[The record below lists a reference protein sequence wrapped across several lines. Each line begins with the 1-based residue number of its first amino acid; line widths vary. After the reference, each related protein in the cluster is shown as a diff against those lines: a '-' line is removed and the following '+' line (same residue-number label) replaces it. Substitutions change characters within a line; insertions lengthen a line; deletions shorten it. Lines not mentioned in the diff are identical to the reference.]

1 MGIVWVGGYALLA
14 LICTV
19 AAIASW
25 ELCRMADSWG
35 QRPFLVPA
43 VVLAGGLAAS
53 GYFLAVVDGSFAFN
67 LVISSG
73 ALLAAMALL
82 MTAHHSRTVP
92 VSVLVTVCV
101 IAFIGG
107 ALFNASFVA
116 GYSDGRDFLIF
127 LLAVTFATDTGAYA
141 VGRTVGTHKLAPS
154 VSPGKTWEGAIG
166 GLVAA
171 IAAGAVLAPVLGIG
185 AQWIIVAAIMGVIG
199 QVGDLYVS
207 RLKRQAG
214 FDDSGAI
221 FPGHGGMLDRLDS
234 LSFNLI
240 VIGLAGVPLL

>member
-1 MGIVWVGGYALLA
+1 MV
-14 LICTV
+14 LICVV

-35 QRPFLVPA
+35 QRPIVIPA
-43 VVLAGGLAAS
+43 VVLTGALAAS
-53 GYFLAVVDGSFAFN
+53 GYFLTVVGGFFAFS
-67 LVISSG
+67 LVISG
-73 ALLAAMALL
+73 MALLAAMTLALA
-82 MTAHHSRTVP
+82 AHHDRTALVT
-92 VSVLVTVCV
+92 VLVTVCI
-101 IAFIGG
+101 IAFVGG
-107 ALFNASFVA
+107 ALFNASLLA
-116 GYSDGRDFLIF
+116 GHSEGRDSIIF

-141 VGRTVGTHKLAPS
+141 VGRTIGSHRLAPA

-171 IAAGAVLAPVLGIG
+171 LAAGAVLASVLAFG
-185 AQWIIVAAIMGVIG
+185 AQWIIVAALMGITG
-199 QVGDLYVS
+199 QAGDLYVS

-214 FDDSGAI
+214 FDDSGTI

-240 VIGLAGVPLL
+240 VMGLAGVLLL